1 MYSINRTTGWLEG
14 VDRIPSPNVDDRPAG
29 VDIDMI
35 VVHSISLPPGEFGG
49 TAIESLFAN
58 DLNPDDHPYFAQ
70 LCDLRVS
77 AHLLIRRDGSVV
89 QFVSFQ
95 RRAWHAGESCFNG
108 RSRCNDFSIGI
119 EVEGSD
125 DVPFEPCQYQVLA
138 DIVNALTSAYPAI
151 KQDRIVGHSDIAPQ
165 RKTDPGPFFDWSC
178 FFAQLA
184 RTGI

>member
-1 MYSINRTTGWLEG
+1 MYSINRTTGWLKG
-14 VDRIPSPNVDDRPAG
+14 VARAPSPNVDDRPAG

-35 VVHSISLPPGEFGG
+35 VVHAISLPPGEFGG
-49 TAIESLFAN
+49 AAIESLFTN
-58 DLNPDDHPYFAQ
+58 DLDPDDHPYFAQ

-89 QFVSFQ
+89 QFAPFQ

-108 RSRCNDFSIGI
+108 RSRCNDFSVGI
-119 EVEGSD
+119 ELEGSD
-125 DVPFEPCQYQVLA
+125 DVPFEQCQYRVLA
-138 DIVNALTSAYPAI
+138 DIVNALMRVYPAI
-151 KQDRIVGHSDIAPQ
+151 KQDRIVGHSEIAPQ

-184 RTGI
+184 RTGN